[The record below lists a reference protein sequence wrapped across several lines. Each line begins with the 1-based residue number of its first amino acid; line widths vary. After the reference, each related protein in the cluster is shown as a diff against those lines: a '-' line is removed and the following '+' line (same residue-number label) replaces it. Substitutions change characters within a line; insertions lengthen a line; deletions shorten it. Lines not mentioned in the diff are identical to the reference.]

1 MTTAIEDRRP
11 RRHRLAA
18 LAAVVA
24 LGACASPVPN
34 RDPVG
39 QAFPQVQGES
49 LAGEAMTLPDDLAG
63 APAILLVGYVQEAQF
78 DLDRWLLGLLDSG
91 TPVRLL
97 EVPTIPGLVPGLF
110 SDSIDAG
117 MREGIPSEDWSLVV
131 TVYGD
136 GDAIVDLTG
145 NTSPRNTRVLL
156 LDADGVVR
164 WFHDR
169 GYSARVMLELD
180 ERARALADVSP

>member
-1 MTTAIEDRRP
+1 MSP
-11 RRHRLAA
+11 PQSVVRLPLLGCILLL
-18 LAAVVA
+18 LA
-24 LGACASPVPN
+24 CSSPIPN

-39 QAFPQVQGES
+39 QAFPRVQGKS
-49 LAGEAMTLPDDLAG
+49 LEGEAMTLPDDLAG
-63 APAILLVGYVQEAQF
+63 APAILLVGYVQDTQF

-91 TPVRLL
+91 TPVRIL

-110 SDSIDAG
+110 SDSIDSG

-136 GDAIVDLTG
+136 GDAIVELTG

-156 LDADGVVR
+156 VDGDGIVR

-180 ERARALADVSP
+180 EEARALAGAAP

>member
-1 MTTAIEDRRP
+1 MSPSCRWFLVLWLLLP
-11 RRHRLAA
+11 
-18 LAAVVA
+18 
-24 LGACASPVPN
+24 ACSSPQPN

-39 QAFPQVQGES
+39 MAFPQVR
-49 LAGEAMTLPDDLAG
+49 GEALTGEAVALPG
-63 APAILLVGYVQEAQF
+63 ALRGQPAVLLVGYVQNTQF
-78 DLDRWLLGLLDSG
+78 DLDRWLLGLLDMG
-91 TPVRLL
+91 TPVAIR

-117 MREGIPSEDWSLVV
+117 MRTGIPSEDWSSVV

-136 GDAIVDLTG
+136 GDAIVALTG
-145 NTSPRNTRVLL
+145 NTRPRNARVLL
-156 LDADGVVR
+156 LDGDGIVR

-180 ERARALADVSP
+180 REARQLALGADSP